1 MSMDIEKKNI
11 SETIETKMSKRLIT
25 IAGMLG
31 SNGFKPRTVADVGCD
46 HGYISIY
53 LVQKDIAAYAIAM
66 DVRKGPLS
74 GAEANIQRVGL
85 ESRITT
91 RLSDGLKELNKGE
104 AEGLVS
110 AGMGGKLMIRL
121 LEEGNPLGLGIRQA
135 VLQPQSE
142 IAEFR
147 QYLRDKNFQILE
159 EKIVFEDG
167 KYYFPMKVSF
177 FPAEQDNSLLPK
189 SGPSIIQLVTERFT
203 GEFSV
208 SSDEA
213 HDICNRFGE
222 YNIFNKD
229 PLLKN
234 FCEHGKKV
242 MMPILDSLKDSGH
255 NKRFTEVK
263 KEYDELEKVLQY
275 LE

>member
-25 IAGMLG
+25 IAKMLG
-31 SNGFKPRTVADVGCD
+31 SKGFKPRTVADVGCD

-53 LVQKDIAAYAIAM
+53 LVQKDIASYAIAM

-74 GAEANIQRVGL
+74 GAEANIQRLGL
-85 ESRITT
+85 ESRIIT
-91 RLSDGLKELNKGE
+91 RLSDGLKELKKGE
-104 AEGLVS
+104 AEGLVI

-121 LEEGNPLGLGIRQA
+121 LEEGNPHSLGIRQA

-177 FPAEQDNSLLPK
+177 FPVEHGNSLLPK
-189 SGPSIIQLVTERFT
+189 SEPSILQLVTERFT
-203 GEFSV
+203 GKFSV
-208 SSDEA
+208 SADEA

-242 MMPILDSLKDSGH
+242 MMPILDNLKDSGH

>member
-1 MSMDIEKKNI
+1 MDTEKN
-11 SETIETKMSKRLIT
+11 SNAAAVEAKMSKRLIT

-31 SNGFKPRTVADVGCD
+31 SNGFRPKTVADVGCD

-53 LVQKDIAAYAIAM
+53 LVQNNIASSALAM

-74 GAEANIQRVGL
+74 GARANIHGYGL
-85 ESRITT
+85 DDKITT
-91 RLSDGLKELNKGE
+91 RLSDGLKAIDKDE
-104 AEGLVS
+104 ADGLVI

-121 LEEGNPLGLGIRQA
+121 LEEGKPLELGIRQA

-177 FPAEQDNSLLPK
+177 LPAEPDNSLLPK
-189 SGPSIIQLVTERFT
+189 SGPSILQLVTERFT

-242 MMPILDSLKDSGH
+242 MMPILDNLKNSGH
-255 NKRFTEVK
+255 SERFMEVQ
-263 KEYDELEKVLQY
+263 KEFEELEKVLQY

>member
-25 IAGMLG
+25 IAKMLG

-53 LVQKDIAAYAIAM
+53 LVQKDIASYAIAM

-74 GAEANIQRVGL
+74 GAEANIQRLGL
-85 ESRITT
+85 ESRIIT
-91 RLSDGLKELNKGE
+91 RLSDGLKELKKGE
-104 AEGLVS
+104 AEGLVI
-110 AGMGGKLMIRL
+110 AGM
-121 LEEGNPLGLGIRQA
+121 QA

-177 FPAEQDNSLLPK
+177 FPVEHGNSLLPK
-189 SGPSIIQLVTERFT
+189 SEPSILQLVTERFT
-203 GEFSV
+203 GKFSV
-208 SSDEA
+208 SADEA

-242 MMPILDSLKDSGH
+242 MMPILDNLKDSGH

>member
-25 IAGMLG
+25 IAMMLS

-53 LVQKDIAAYAIAM
+53 LVQKDIASYAIAM

-74 GAEANIQRVGL
+74 GAEANIQRLGL

-91 RLSDGLKELNKGE
+91 RLSDGLKELKKGE
-104 AEGLVS
+104 AEGLVI

-121 LEEGNPLGLGIRQA
+121 LEEGNPLSLGIRQA

-177 FPAEQDNSLLPK
+177 FPVEQGNSLLPK
-189 SGPSIIQLVTERFT
+189 SGPSILQLVTERFT
-203 GEFSV
+203 GELSV

-242 MMPILDSLKDSGH
+242 MMPILDNLKDSGH